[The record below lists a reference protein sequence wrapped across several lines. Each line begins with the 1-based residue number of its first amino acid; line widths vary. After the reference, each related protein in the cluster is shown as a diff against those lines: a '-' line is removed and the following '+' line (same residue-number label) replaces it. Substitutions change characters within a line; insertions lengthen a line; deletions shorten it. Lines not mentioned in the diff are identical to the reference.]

1 VVCDAET
8 RTFAVDAR
16 EIAAID
22 DWIETLGRS
31 WAQSDRTVLRARL
44 CVAELAGNVLEHA
57 AARATDRITIT
68 LRHMS
73 NGIGI
78 DFVDTCDLFDP
89 TGVTPPAADVSL
101 ASVSA
106 GGRGLMLVR
115 AYSRDLSYCNSEGR
129 NHVSLTV
136 ASA

>member
-1 VVCDAET
+1 MVSDAET

-16 EIAAID
+16 EISVID
-22 DWIETLGRS
+22 DWIDALGRR
-31 WAQSDRTVLRARL
+31 WGQSDRTVLSARL

-57 AARATDRITIT
+57 APRATDRITIT
-68 LRHMS
+68 LRHTS

-101 ASVSA
+101 ATA
-106 GGRGLMLVR
+106 RPGGRGLMLVR

-129 NHVSLTV
+129 NHVSLTI